1 MGLILSADCLN
12 RKRLTSLEEEEE
24 ILPRDRLQT
33 WTSSL
38 SSVSSLLACPADNV
52 LNQKLLNLKE
62 FSKQDNV
69 YYQALLNWEC
79 YNYKGT
85 VNLIVLEM

>member
-12 RKRLTSLEEEEE
+12 RKRLTSLEEEE

-85 VNLIVLEM
+85 VTLIVLEM